1 MTGEEDAIGRLCVH
15 LTGAD
20 TVSSLSESFSI
31 FAFEAFEHLLA
42 NVDMRLLLWGG
53 ALDEPLNGL
62 DAEHLQR
69 SRLDQHHVAQRC
81 LTWAVKHLEVRE
93 LKRRTRETWV
103 HVDGL
108 APYVLTGAGF
118 DSESMGVIAAESV
131 HLLQEHVGDEAV
143 APIAKQMAQLWGD
156 EAVGAAVTDEFIA
169 RLRELVRNNDPEA
182 VYLRV
187 ITALFEDFLTDSA
200 DDTGRRGRTG
210 FYETQVW
217 KKLYKFQ
224 RDGVLGAIQ
233 KLERHNGCIIADSV
247 GLGKTFEA
255 LAVIKY
261 YELRND
267 RVLVLAP
274 KRLRENWTIYRSNDL
289 RNPLVEDRFNYD
301 VLNHTDLSRDI
312 GFSGDIDLSHIN
324 WGNYDLVVI
333 DESHNFR
340 NNPQLQRDTKTRYQK
355 LMEDVFK
362 AGVKTKVLMLSATP
376 VNTRLADLKN
386 QVLFATEGN
395 DDALA
400 GDGIK
405 SIESTLRHA
414 QTRFRAWQA
423 TPDAQRSAQ
432 SLVSHLGL
440 DYIRLLDLVTIAR
453 SRKHIEKYYG
463 TSDVG
468 KFPDR
473 RRPINIKS
481 AIDARDQLMPLA
493 DINRKILSLN
503 LASYKPM
510 SYVLPSH
517 RDRYAQLYDHKIAGS
532 GERIFR
538 QEHRDNNVVHLLR
551 VNLLKRLESSVNS
564 MALTVGKMLHT
575 VEATI
580 DKLDAYEADTSRAIS
595 LAEIEGRDWDDLN
608 FDDPMFEDAV
618 VGSNVKVLLPDIDR
632 AQWRQELEEDR
643 DALRELLDEM
653 SVVTPAR
660 DLKLANLKEYLRG
673 KIQQPYNAGNRKALV
688 FTAFSD
694 TAEYLYG
701 HLAPWAQE
709 EFGIH
714 VALVTG
720 STTRSTLRMR
730 RTDMLGVL
738 AAFSPRSKSGDP
750 RAEQIDLVIATDTLS
765 EGQNLQDCDTV
776 VNYDIHWNPV
786 RIVQRFGRVD
796 RLGTQNISVQLVNF
810 WPDLDLESYINLE
823 KRVSGRMVL
832 LDVSATGEENLLTEA
847 EQKAMNDLD
856 YRRKQLE
863 QMQTAAPTMED
874 LAGGLSITDLTLS
887 DFRMDAAARDAKALA
902 DLARWPQALHGV
914 ARFDASLEAEG
925 LGPGAVFLLRV
936 RNDEIPLPPA
946 YPLAPFL
953 LLYVT
958 DDGAVAHAVD
968 EPKLALDVLRRH
980 GMDAPTVDADA
991 VATFA
996 KRTRDGA
1003 RMDHYRRLLDAAI
1016 TAATGKGTEN
1026 RVASLFTAGPSLLG
1040 DGGAATGQASVD
1052 LIAWMALVP

>member
-1 MTGEEDAIGRLCVH
+1 MTSEDDVIGRLRAH

-20 TVSSLSESFSI
+20 LVSSLSESFSI
-31 FAFEAFEHLLA
+31 FAFGAFEDLLA
-42 NVDMRLLLWGG
+42 DRDMRLLLWRG
-53 ALDEPLNGL
+53 ALDQPLNGL
-62 DAEHLQR
+62 DAEHLLR

-81 LTWAVKHLEVRE
+81 LTWAERHVEARE

-103 HVDGL
+103 YVDREV
-108 APYVLTGAGF
+108 PYALTGAGL
-118 DSESMGVIAAESV
+118 DAESMGVVPAEGV
-131 HLLQEHVGDEAV
+131 HLLQEHSGNEAV
-143 APIAKQMAQLWGD
+143 GPIAKQMAQLWGD
-156 EAVGAAVTDEFIA
+156 RAVGAPVTDEFID
-169 RLRELVRNNDPEA
+169 RLRELVRDNDPES
-182 VYLRV
+182 VYLRIV
-187 ITALFEDFLTDSA
+187 TALFEDFLADSA
-200 DDTGRRGRTG
+200 DDTRRRGRTG
-210 FYETQVW
+210 FFDTQVW
-217 KKLYKFQ
+217 EKLYQFQ

-274 KRLRENWTIYRSNDL
+274 KRLRENWTIYRSNDV
-289 RNPLVEDRFNYD
+289 RNPLADDRFNYD
-301 VLNHTDLSRDI
+301 VLNHTDLSRESGI
-312 GFSGDIDLSHIN
+312 SGDIDLAHIN

-340 NNPQLQRDTKTRYQK
+340 NNPRLQRETKTRYQK

-362 AGVKTKVLMLSATP
+362 AGVKTRVLMLSATP

-386 QVLFATEGN
+386 QVLFATEGD

-405 SIESTLRHA
+405 SIASTLRQA
-414 QTRFRAWQA
+414 QTRFRAWQG
-423 TPDAQRSAQ
+423 TPEAQRSAQ

-473 RRPINIKS
+473 RRPVNIKS
-481 AIDARDQLMPLA
+481 AIDAHDQLMPLA
-493 DINRKILSLN
+493 DINRKILALN

-510 SYVLPSH
+510 SYVLAVH

-564 MALTVGKMLHT
+564 MALTVAKMLHT
-575 VEATI
+575 VQSTV
-580 DKLDAYEADTSRAIS
+580 DKLDAYEADTSRSIS

-618 VGSNVKVLLPDIDR
+618 VGSSVKVLLPDIDR
-632 AQWRQELEEDR
+632 ALWRQELEEDR

-653 SVVTPAR
+653 SVVTPER
-660 DLKLANLKEYLRG
+660 DLKLANLKTYLRE
-673 KIQQPYNAGNRKALV
+673 KIESPYNSGNRKVLA

-694 TAEYLYG
+694 TAEYLYE
-701 HLAPWAQE
+701 HIAPWAQE
-709 EFGIH
+709 QFGIH

-720 STTRSTLRMR
+720 STTQSTLRMR

-738 AAFSPRSKSGDP
+738 TAFSPLSKSGDP
-750 RAEQIDLVIATDTLS
+750 SAEQIDLVIATDAIS

-796 RLGTQNISVQLVNF
+796 RLGTQNTSVQLVNF

-823 KRVSGRMVL
+823 KRVSGRMAL
-832 LDVSATGEENLLTEA
+832 LDVSATGEENLLSEA
-847 EQKAMNDLD
+847 EQKAMNDLE

-887 DFRMDAAARDAKALA
+887 DFRMDAAARDAAALEALA
-902 DLARWPQALHGV
+902 KWPQAVHGV
-914 ARFDASLEAEG
+914 ARFDASLDAEG

-936 RNDEIPLPPA
+936 RDDEIPLPPA

-958 DDGAVAHAVD
+958 DDGTTVHAVD

-980 GMDAPTVDADA
+980 GMDAPTVDAGA
-991 VATFA
+991 VADFA
-996 KRTRDGA
+996 KRTRGGT
-1003 RMDHYRRLLDAAI
+1003 RMDHYRGLLDAAI

-1040 DGGAATGQASVD
+1040 DGGPTAGRGSVD
-1052 LIAWMALVP
+1052 LIAWMALIP

>member
-1 MTGEEDAIGRLCVH
+1 MTGEDDPIHQLRAYLTDAD
-15 LTGAD
+15 A
-20 TVSSLSESFSI
+20 VSSLSESFSI
-31 FAFEAFEHLLA
+31 FAFDAFEDLLTD
-42 NVDMRLLLWGG
+42 VDMRLLLWRG

-62 DAEHLQR
+62 DAEHLLR
-69 SRLDQHHVAQRC
+69 SRLDQHRVAQRC
-81 LTWAVKHLEVRE
+81 LSWAEQHLDVRE
-93 LKRRTRETWV
+93 LRRRTRETWV
-103 HVDGL
+103 HVDGP
-108 APYVLTGAGF
+108 APYALTGAGF
-118 DSESMGVIAAESV
+118 DSESLGVIAAESLQ
-131 HLLQEHVGDEAV
+131 LLQEHVGDQAV

-156 EAVGAAVTDEFIA
+156 HTLAAPVGDQFLA
-169 RLRELVRNNDPEA
+169 RLRELVRDNDPES

-187 ITALFEDFLTDSA
+187 ITALFEDFLAESA
-200 DDTGRRGRTG
+200 DDTRRRGMTG

-261 YELRND
+261 YEFRND

-274 KRLRENWTIYRSNDL
+274 KRLRENWTIYRSNDV
-289 RNPLVEDRFNYD
+289 RNPLVDDRFNYD

-340 NNPQLQRDTKTRYQK
+340 NNPQLRRDTKTRYQK
-355 LMEDVFK
+355 LMEDVFR

-395 DDALA
+395 DDALV

-405 SIESTLRHA
+405 SIASTLRQA

-423 TPDAQRSAQ
+423 TPEAQRSAQ

-468 KFPDR
+468 RFPDR
-473 RRPINIKS
+473 RKPVNIKS
-481 AIDARDQLMPLA
+481 AIDARDELMPLA
-493 DINRKILSLN
+493 DLNRKILGLN

-517 RDRYAQLYDHKIAGS
+517 RDRYAHLYDHRIAGS

-564 MALTVGKMLHT
+564 MAMTVGKMLHT
-575 VEATI
+575 VQTTI
-580 DKLDAYEADTSRAIS
+580 DKLDAYDADHSRAIS

-632 AQWRQELEEDR
+632 PRWRQELEEDR

-660 DLKLANLKEYLRG
+660 DLKLAKLKDNLRE
-673 KIQQPYNAGNRKALV
+673 KIENPYNTGNRKALV

-694 TAEYLYG
+694 TAEYLYE
-701 HLAPWAQE
+701 HIAPWAQK

-720 STTRSTLRMR
+720 STAKATLKMP

-738 AAFSPRSKSGDP
+738 TAFSPLSKSGDP
-750 RAEQIDLVIATDTLS
+750 AADQIDLVIATDAIS

-796 RLGTQNISVQLVNF
+796 RLGTQNTSVQLVNF

-823 KRVSGRMVL
+823 KRVSGRMAL

-847 EQKAMNDLD
+847 EQKAMNDLE

-887 DFRMDAAARDAKALA
+887 DFRMDAAARDANALA
-902 DLARWPQALHGV
+902 ELAQWPQALHGV
-914 ARFDASLEAEG
+914 ARFDATLDAEG

-936 RNDEIPLPPA
+936 RDEEIPLPPA

-958 DDGAVAHAVD
+958 DDGMVAHAVD

-980 GMDAPTVDADA
+980 GMDAPSVDAEA
-991 VATFA
+991 VASFA
-996 KRTRDGA
+996 RRTRGGA
-1003 RMDHYRRLLDAAI
+1003 RMHHYRGLLEAAI

-1040 DGGAATGQASVD
+1040 RGGASAGRASVD

>member
-1 MTGEEDAIGRLCVH
+1 MTTEDDAIVRLRAH
-15 LTGAD
+15 LNGASA
-20 TVSSLSESFSI
+20 VSSLSESFSI
-31 FAFEAFEHLLA
+31 FAFEAFEDVLA
-42 NVDMRLLLWGG
+42 DADTRLLLWRG
-53 ALDEPLNGL
+53 ALEAPLNGL
-62 DAEHLQR
+62 DAEHLLR
-69 SRLDQHHVAQRC
+69 SRLDQHHAARRC
-81 LTWAVKHLEVRE
+81 LAWAEQHLEVRE
-93 LKRRTRETWV
+93 LKRRTRETWI
-103 HVDGL
+103 HVDGP
-108 APYVLTGAGF
+108 APYAITGAGF
-118 DSESMGVIAAESV
+118 DAESMGVVAAEGV
-131 HLLQEHVGDEAV
+131 HLLQEQAGDDAV
-143 APIAKQMAQLWGD
+143 APIVKQMAQLWGD
-156 EAVGAAVTDEFIA
+156 RSVGVPATEAFVD
-169 RLRELVRNNDPEA
+169 RLRELVRDNDPES
-182 VYLRV
+182 VYLRIIV
-187 ITALFEDFLTDSA
+187 ALFEDFLSDSA
-200 DDTGRRGRTG
+200 DETRRRGLTG
-210 FYETQVW
+210 FYDTQVW

-289 RNPLVEDRFNYD
+289 RNPLADDRFNYD

-340 NNPQLQRDTKTRYQK
+340 NNPQLRRDTKTRYQK
-355 LMEDVFK
+355 LMEDVFR

-400 GDGIK
+400 ADGIR
-405 SIESTLRHA
+405 SIESTLRQA
-414 QTRFRAWQA
+414 QTRFRTWQD
-423 TPDAQRSAQ
+423 TPEAQRSAQ

-468 KFPDR
+468 NFPDR
-473 RRPINIKS
+473 RQPVNIKS
-481 AIDARDQLMPLA
+481 AIDSRGQLMPLA
-493 DINRKILSLN
+493 EINRKILTLN

-510 SYVLPSH
+510 SYVLPGH

-532 GERIFR
+532 GDRIFR

-575 VEATI
+575 VQTTI
-580 DKLDAYEADTSRAIS
+580 DKLDDYEADTSRSIS

-632 AQWRQELEEDR
+632 PRWRQELEEDR

-653 SVVTPAR
+653 TVVTPAR
-660 DLKLANLKEYLRG
+660 DLKLARLKEYLRE
-673 KIQQPYNAGNRKALV
+673 KIENPHNAGNRKALV

-694 TAEYLYG
+694 TAEYLYE
-701 HLAPWAQE
+701 HVAPWAQQ
-709 EFGIH
+709 EFGVQ

-720 STTRSTLRMR
+720 STTKSTLRMR

-738 AAFSPRSKSGDP
+738 TAFSPLSKSGDP
-750 RAEQIDLVIATDTLS
+750 TAEQIDLVIATDAIS

-796 RLGTQNISVQLVNF
+796 RLGTQNTSVQLVNF

-823 KRVSGRMVL
+823 KRVSGRMAL
-832 LDVSATGEENLLTEA
+832 LDVSATGEENLLTDA
-847 EQKAMNDLD
+847 EQRAMNDLE

-863 QMQTAAPTMED
+863 QMQNTAPTMED

-887 DFRMDAAARDAKALA
+887 DFRMDAAAREAEAL
-902 DLARWPQALHGV
+902 DELARWPHALHGV
-914 ARFDASLEAEG
+914 ARFDASLDAEG

-936 RNDEIPLPPA
+936 RNGEIPLPPA

-958 DDGAVAHAVD
+958 DDGTVAHAVD

-980 GMDAPTVDADA
+980 GMDAPTVDVAA
-991 VATFA
+991 VTAFA

-1003 RMDHYRRLLDAAI
+1003 RMDHYRGLLDAAI
-1016 TAATGKGTEN
+1016 TAAAGKGIEN

-1040 DGGAATGQASVD
+1040 GGASSGRESVD
-1052 LIAWMALVP
+1052 LVAWMALVP

>member
-1 MTGEEDAIGRLCVH
+1 MTSGDDAIGRLRA
-15 LTGAD
+15 LLGDAD
-20 TVSSLSESFSI
+20 AISSLSESFSI
-31 FAFEAFEHLLA
+31 FAWEAFEDLLVDA
-42 NVDMRLLLWGG
+42 DMRLLLWRG
-53 ALDEPLNGL
+53 ALDQPLNGL
-62 DAEHLQR
+62 DAEHLLR
-69 SRLDQHHVAQRC
+69 SRLDQHHVAYRC
-81 LTWAVKHLEVRE
+81 LSWAERHLKARE
-93 LKRRTRETWV
+93 LNRRTRETWV
-103 HVDGL
+103 QVDGPTRF
-108 APYVLTGAGF
+108 ALTGAGF
-118 DSESMGVIAAESV
+118 DAESLGVVAAEGV
-131 HLLQEHVGDEAV
+131 HLLQEHTGDDAV

-156 EAVGAAVTDEFIA
+156 RTVGAPVTDEFLG
-169 RLRELVRNNDPEA
+169 RLRELVRDNDPES
-182 VYLRV
+182 VYLRI
-187 ITALFEDFLTDSA
+187 ITALFEDFLNDSA
-200 DDTGRRGRTG
+200 DDTRRRGLTG
-210 FYETQVW
+210 FYDTQVW

-274 KRLRENWTIYRSNDL
+274 KRLRENWTIYRSNDA
-289 RNPLVEDRFNYD
+289 RNPLVDDRFNYD
-301 VLNHTDLSRDI
+301 VLNHTDLSRTR
-312 GFSGDIDLSHIN
+312 GSSGDIDLAHIN

-355 LMEDVFK
+355 LMEDVLRD
-362 AGVKTKVLMLSATP
+362 GVKTKVLMLSATP

-386 QVLFATEGN
+386 QVLFATEGI

-405 SIESTLRHA
+405 SIESTLRQA
-414 QTRFRAWQA
+414 QTRFRAWQE
-423 TPDAQRSAQ
+423 TPEAQGSAQ
-432 SLVSHLGL
+432 TLVSHLGL

-463 TSDVG
+463 TADVG

-473 RRPINIKS
+473 RQPVNIKS
-481 AIDARDQLMPLA
+481 AIDSRDQLMPLA
-493 DINRKILSLN
+493 DINRRILALN

-510 SYVLPSH
+510 SYVLPVH

-575 VEATI
+575 VQATI
-580 DKLDAYEADTSRAIS
+580 DRLDAYDADHSRSIS
-595 LAEIEGRDWDDLN
+595 LAEIEGHDWDDLN

-618 VGSNVKVLLPDIDR
+618 VGSSVKVLLPDIDR
-632 AQWRQELEEDR
+632 PRWRQELQEDR
-643 DALRELLDEM
+643 DALRELFDEM
-653 SVVTPAR
+653 SAIAPAR
-660 DLKLANLKEYLRG
+660 DLKLAKLKEYLRD
-673 KIQQPYNAGNRKALV
+673 KVEKPYNLGNRKALL

-694 TAEYLYG
+694 TAEYLYAQI
-701 HLAPWAQE
+701 APWAQQ

-720 STTRSTLRMR
+720 STAKATLKMP

-738 AAFSPRSKSGDP
+738 TAFSPLSKAGDP
-750 RAEQIDLVIATDTLS
+750 TAEQIDLVIATDAIS

-796 RLGTQNISVQLVNF
+796 RLGTQNTSVQLVNF
-810 WPDLDLESYINLE
+810 WPDIDLDSYINLE
-823 KRVSGRMVL
+823 KRVSGRMAL
-832 LDVSATGEENLLTEA
+832 LDVSATGEENLLTES
-847 EQKAMNDLD
+847 EQKAMNDLE
-856 YRRKQLE
+856 YRRRQLE
-863 QMQTAAPTMED
+863 QMQTAAPTIED

-887 DFRMDAAARDAKALA
+887 DFRMDAAARDGGAL
-902 DLARWPQALHGV
+902 DELSRWPQALHGV
-914 ARFDASLEAEG
+914 ARFDRSLDAEG

-936 RNDEIPLPPA
+936 RDAEIPLPPA

-958 DDGAVAHAVD
+958 DDGRVAHAVD

-980 GMDAPTVDADA
+980 GMDAPTVDAEA

-996 KRTRDGA
+996 KRTREGA
-1003 RMDHYRRLLDAAI
+1003 RMDHYRGLLDAAI

-1040 DGGAATGQASVD
+1040 DGGSAAGLGAVD